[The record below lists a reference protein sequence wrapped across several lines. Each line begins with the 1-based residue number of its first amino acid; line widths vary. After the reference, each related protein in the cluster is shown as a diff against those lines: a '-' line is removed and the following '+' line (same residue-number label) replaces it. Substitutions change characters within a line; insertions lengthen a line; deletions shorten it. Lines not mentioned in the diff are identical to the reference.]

1 MNEFG
6 LTTREIVRLLV
17 KHGEQF
23 VCCKERASVSYLDCG
38 APERRIA
45 SSGVAMRKQI
55 DSADFTVRV
64 SLHGFVKPANEK
76 GIWSVFLNAKF
87 AARSIGGARRSDM
100 IYEVVGP
107 TPAQLLAFHQSDQ
120 VALAS
125 KVKKLGR
132 KRTIKTRTD
141 IL

>member
-6 LTTREIVRLLV
+6 LMTKDIVRLLV

-38 APERRIA
+38 APEHRIA
-45 SSGVAMRKQI
+45 SSGAAMRRQI

-64 SLHGFVKPANEK
+64 SLHSLIKPANDK
-76 GIWSVFLNAKF
+76 GMWSVFLKAKF
-87 AARSIGGARRSDM
+87 GARSPGGARRSDM
-100 IYEVVGP
+100 IYEIVGP
-107 TPAQLLAFHQSDQ
+107 TPAQLLALHESAQI
-120 VALAS
+120 VLAS
-125 KVKKLGR
+125 DVRQLP